1 MTRKRAYEFHP
12 VGWDVFDARHN
23 IEPGTLVVKTK
34 VPGCPPNGT
43 MGHCFIA
50 HADTGKFI
58 GLVLLNSLKPAGTV
72 VV

>member
-1 MTRKRAYEFHP
+1 MKRKRAYKFHP
-12 VGWDVFDARHN
+12 VGWDVFDARHD
-23 IEPGTLVVKTK
+23 IADGTLVVKTSP
-34 VPGCPPNGT
+34 PGCPPNGT

-58 GLVLLNSLKPAGTV
+58 GLVMVASLKPARTV